1 MNSANPTSS
10 SSKAPASKPKKPA
23 PWSMDHWT
31 SCLITRN
38 GTPLPRGTV
47 AYAIGAAFPPEHLR
61 SIAEAMC
68 TPEQIEAER
77 GNHLAALLF
86 HLIETDSMQ
95 TLLHITDFAT
105 GQPYLLWVLRV
116 TPGRHGKSP
125 VERIEPEKWTLF
137 RQFLFRR
144 GLSKDIIKS
153 IRKCVTPWPQGAA
166 YPVWVPDMLLHK
178 MQKQAKEKHAAE
190 PDQNASRAIPTV
202 PEQSGA
208 HGKACPLPEHGSSS
222 SS

>member
-1 MNSANPTSS
+1 MNVEANSPPEPSYAASEKPVPSALM
-10 SSKAPASKPKKPA
+10 PAAPKKPA

-38 GTPLPRGTV
+38 DTPLPRGTV

-61 SIAEAMC
+61 SLAEAVC

-77 GNHLAALLF
+77 GKHLAALIF

-95 TLLHITDFAT
+95 TFLHITDRAT
-105 GQPYLLWVLRV
+105 DQPYLLWVLRV
-116 TPGRHGKSP
+116 TPGRRGKLP
-125 VERIEPEKWTLF
+125 AERIEPEKWTLF

-153 IRKCVTPWPQGAA
+153 FRKCVTPWPQGAA
-166 YPVWVPDMLLHK
+166 YTEAG
-178 MQKQAKEKHAAE
+178 QGEA
-190 PDQNASRAIPTV
+190 R
-202 PEQSGA
+202 
-208 HGKACPLPEHGSSS
+208 C
-222 SS
+222 